1 MNHTVAIYM
10 KEINKRHISE
20 AALFAINNIPE
31 VDRATLE
38 KFMEL
43 VNNTTGTSESISF
56 MQLIGKMHLTLSH
69 MPDACPYSLLVLVD
83 LLETRLPPASQPVVS
98 TAIPDATQ
106 LSLITFVAN

>member
-31 VDRATLE
+31 VDRTTLE
-38 KFMEL
+38 KFLEL
-43 VNNTTGTSESISF
+43 VNTTGTPESISF

-98 TAIPDATQ
+98 TAISNAPQ
-106 LSLITFVAN
+106 LSLTTFIAN